1 MYKFWQDLN
10 GDTFTKFRIHPTLI
24 FGHLEDLQS
33 FRVKETLSVDDSVI
47 QCDITC
53 SVDLRQG
60 RWPFISSAPLYHSL
74 KQIQKVNSTNTKSG
88 LTNIQIKRKK

>member
-1 MYKFWQDLN
+1 MYKFWPD
-10 GDTFTKFRIHPTLI
+10 FTWNDFAKFRIHPTLI
-24 FGHLEDLQS
+24 FDHLEDLQS

-60 RWPFISSAPLYHSL
+60 RWPFISSAPLYH
-74 KQIQKVNSTNTKSG
+74 
-88 LTNIQIKRKK
+88 